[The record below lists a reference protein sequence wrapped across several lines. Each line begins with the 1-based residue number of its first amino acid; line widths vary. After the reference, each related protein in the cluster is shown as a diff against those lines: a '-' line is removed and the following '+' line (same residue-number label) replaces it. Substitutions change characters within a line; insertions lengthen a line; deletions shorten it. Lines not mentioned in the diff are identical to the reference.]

1 MSWFPRILLQSGG
14 VSASLFNA
22 PAGFEGKVFFT
33 LPTAASDHTEEALK
47 EYRALAEKYKLPQKH
62 LAAQISAFAATKIL
76 VEGLKRAG
84 KDLSR
89 ERLIQV
95 LEGFYDYKTGLMPAI
110 TWGPNRR
117 VGAMGA
123 YVVLVDLKGKQF
135 VPASGWVSI
144 N

>member
-1 MSWFPRILLQSGG
+1 
-14 VSASLFNA
+14 VA
-22 PAGFEGKVFFT
+22 
-33 LPTAASDHTEEALK
+33 
-47 EYRALAEKYKLPQKH
+47 EYSQLAEKYKLPQKH
-62 LAAQISAFAATKIL
+62 LAAQLSAFASAKLLI
-76 VEGLKRAG
+76 EGLKRAG

-95 LEGFYDYKTGLMPAI
+95 FEGFYEYKTGLTPPI

-117 VGAMGA
+117 IGAMGA
-123 YVVLVDLKGKQF
+123 HVVRVDLKGKQF